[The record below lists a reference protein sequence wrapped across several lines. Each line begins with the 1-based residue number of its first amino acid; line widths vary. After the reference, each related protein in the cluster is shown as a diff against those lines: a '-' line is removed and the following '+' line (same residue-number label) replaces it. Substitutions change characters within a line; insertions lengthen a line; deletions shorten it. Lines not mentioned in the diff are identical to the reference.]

1 MTDGPFKNLKLGKGW
16 NRFVEAVLNDAVD
29 QSECTDLA
37 NDSLVRGL
45 LTSANSAILE
55 NLYAYA
61 GQDQMVFDQV
71 SDVED
76 IFDRHDKTP
85 FSDQLQKQ
93 LIYLLTGGV
102 QMASALAEAIE
113 ASVES
118 HIAATENR
126 LQEEFISLRESRA
139 LSEEKYESGI
149 AKVYTT
155 FKAVDISE
163 ICNALRGGNK
173 NAFKAATS
181 KKEGLDEG
189 PRL

>member
-93 LIYLLTGGV
+93 LIYLLNGGV
-102 QMASALAEAIE
+102 PMASALAEAIE

-126 LQEEFISLRESRA
+126 LQEEFISLREARA

-163 ICNALRGGNK
+163 VCNALRGGNK

>member
-93 LIYLLTGGV
+93 LIYLLNGGV
-102 QMASALAEAIE
+102 PMASALAEAIE